1 MKKNLLGL
9 LVLFSLSFLISCG
22 KDETLTLGKDETLT
36 LGKDET
42 LTLISYGPKEI
53 HANQDFNIQADG
65 VNAFWMNTKG
75 ATSSTIAVFDGQDL
89 ISAAQADGTVVTA
102 AIPKKLFQ
110 AEGSHQLYLLDKK
123 TQIKSNTLEFLV
135 KK

>member
-9 LVLFSLSFLISCG
+9 LVLFSLSFLISC
-22 KDETLTLGKDETLT
+22 GKDETLT